1 MSGARAGLF
10 LAAAVTLGC
19 ARSTTWPE
27 GEPRAAPPPVLEV
40 DGRLAVGTAHG
51 AALAPGAVEGR
62 VVGVTRAA
70 GEALPQGSLVV
81 RRADGASV
89 RVRYALPGGVDLPV
103 TVGQDV
109 RLVWDRM
116 LDGRGRDAVRWAR
129 LFDASS
135 HLLAELG
142 VALRFGAL
150 PLDGA
155 GLRLVPT
162 GKSAWLESLRYRG
175 VCDVVVSHEWLRARA
190 VGEAPPPVSGL
201 LRPGQRAAVHTP
213 SFDGTLVVGDAVR
226 LIRHTCAAPPPV
238 EAVYAVVVRASP

>member
-1 MSGARAGLF
+1 MSGARAGWF
-10 LAAAVTLGC
+10 LAAAVALGC
-19 ARSTTWPE
+19 AHSTTWPE

-51 AALAPGAVEGR
+51 AVLAPGAVEGQ
-62 VVGVTRAA
+62 VVGLTRAS
-70 GEALPQGSLVV
+70 GDDLPQGSLVL
-81 RRADGASV
+81 RRADGTSV

-103 TVGQDV
+103 RAGQNV
-109 RLVWDRM
+109 RLVWDRL
-116 LDGRGRDAVRWAR
+116 LDAQGRDAVRWAR

-135 HLLAELG
+135 RLLAELG
-142 VALRFGAL
+142 VAVRFGAL

-190 VGEAPPPVSGL
+190 VGDAPPPVAGL
-201 LRPGQRAAVHTP
+201 LRPGQRAKVHTP
-213 SFDGTLVVGDAVR
+213 SFDGTLVVGDAIR
-226 LIRHTCAAPPPV
+226 LIRHTCTEPPPL
-238 EAVYAVVVRASP
+238 EAVYAVVVRSP